1 MKIKLMKRKK
11 KERTKME
18 RKRKEVR
25 SSGMAIPRRKT
36 SKIGKTRQMYIDT
49 TDRKEIVD
57 REIDR

>member
-1 MKIKLMKRKK
+1 
-11 KERTKME
+11 
-18 RKRKEVR
+18 
-25 SSGMAIPRRKT
+25 MAIPRRKT